1 MCVWKNV
8 FDFFFVHHFNN
19 HHHHQLFLH
28 IGFRCVWKILISMHI
43 YMVCVCAWMRGPAQ
57 FFFFTFLVAARYLP
71 FSSYTHHNLR
81 YFPFGG
87 YVIKFVRFWC
97 ALLKY
102 LPFHWI
108 TCALWISKLINTFKY
123 MFLWMFF
130 VSFVQF
136 ILISD
141 FLSLSFVN
149 CQLNRNTIVR
159 LPEQKC
165 TYGAWHEQK
174 MMRLLVFLSLKCF

>member
-8 FDFFFVHHFNN
+8 FDFF
-19 HHHHQLFLH
+19 LF
-28 IGFRCVWKILISMHI
+28 IILIIIIIISCSCTSVFDVYEKYSYPCI
-43 YMVCVCAWMRGPAQ
+43 FIWYVCAWMRGRAQ

-141 FLSLSFVN
+141 FLSLSPLSIVN
-149 CQLNRNTIVR
+149 WIEIQLWDYPSKNAHMEHGTNKKWCGCWFFWV
-159 LPEQKC
+159 
-165 TYGAWHEQK
+165 
-174 MMRLLVFLSLKCF
+174 

>member
-1 MCVWKNV
+1 MCVFEKTYSIFLLFIILIIIIIISCSCTSV
-8 FDFFFVHHFNN
+8 FDVYEKYSYPCIF
-19 HHHHQLFLH
+19 
-28 IGFRCVWKILISMHI
+28 IW
-43 YMVCVCAWMRGPAQ
+43 YVCAWMRGRAQ

-174 MMRLLVFLSLKCF
+174 MMRLLVFLSIKCF